1 MDAKTE
7 ISKSIWSRNEVTR
20 SRTRRIWDFAPFDRM
35 IIPVEVFMYK
45 INFISD
51 PTKGKNEQEKVHKS
65 CNWAT
70 AT

>member
-1 MDAKTE
+1 M
-7 ISKSIWSRNEVTR
+7 KSQEV
-20 SRTRRIWDFAPFDRM
+20 WDFAPFDRM

>member
-1 MDAKTE
+1 MLKQRYRSLFGHE
-7 ISKSIWSRNEVTR
+7 MKSQEV
-20 SRTRRIWDFAPFDRM
+20 WDFAPFDRM